1 MTQVAR
7 GQMLK
12 LLRICR
18 RGGVC
23 LLALVALS
31 GCHSEP
37 NAFSIDGETMGTTYT
52 VKVVG
57 TSAGDKSDVLAA
69 AIDVALTEINQQMS
83 TYLADSELTLFNRS
97 DGLEWTEVSP
107 ATAEVVRVAREIST
121 ETGGAFD
128 PTVSPWVELWGFGPD
143 PRQNSSPAPE
153 EIAEIQGRIGT
164 HRLESQ
170 NQPPALRRLDAGV
183 QLDLSGIAK
192 GYAVDVIAGI
202 LESHSVQGYMIEIGG
217 EVRAAGVNASGRHWK
232 IGIEAPT
239 VDQRGIGQ
247 VVELRDASLATSGDY
262 RNFFVEDG
270 KRYSHIIDP
279 RTGYPIDHGLVSV
292 SVIEGKCIRADAV
305 ATALMVMGPEQGFDF
320 ASQHEIAALFWVLN
334 RDGEFEQKMTPSFSE
349 LKDGEGVS
357 IP

>member
-18 RGGVC
+18 LSGVC
-23 LLALVALS
+23 LLGLVALS

-37 NAFSIDGETMGTTYT
+37 KAFSIDGETMGTTYT

-57 TSAGDKSDVLAA
+57 TSAGDKSELLAA
-69 AIDVALTEINQQMS
+69 EIDAALAEINQQMS

-97 DGLEWTEVSP
+97 DALEWTDVSP
-107 ATAEVVRVAREIST
+107 ATAEVVRVAREISA
-121 ETGGAFD
+121 ETGNAFD
-128 PTVSPWVELWGFGPD
+128 PTVSPWVELWGFGAD

-153 EIAEIQGRIGT
+153 KIAKIQGRIGA

-170 NQPPALRRLDAGV
+170 NQPPALRRLDVGV

-217 EVRAAGVNASGRHWK
+217 EVRATGVNANGRCWK

-262 RNFFVEDG
+262 RNFLWKTENA
-270 KRYSHIIDP
+270 I
-279 RTGYPIDHGLVSV
+279 RTLLIQGPA
-292 SVIEGKCIRADAV
+292 IR
-305 ATALMVMGPEQGFDF
+305 
-320 ASQHEIAALFWVLN
+320 
-334 RDGEFEQKMTPSFSE
+334 
-349 LKDGEGVS
+349 S
-357 IP
+357 IMDWPPCR

>member
-7 GQMLK
+7 GQMLRF
-12 LLRICR
+12 LRICR
-18 RGGVC
+18 LGGVC
-23 LLALVALS
+23 LLGLVALS

-52 VKVVG
+52 VKVVS
-57 TSAGDKSDVLAA
+57 TSAGDKSEVLAA
-69 AIDVALTEINQQMS
+69 EIDAALAEINQQMS

-107 ATAEVVRVAREIST
+107 ATAEVVRVAREISA
-121 ETGGAFD
+121 ETDGAFD
-128 PTVSPWVELWGFGPD
+128 PTVSPWVELWGFGSD

-153 EIAEIQGRIGT
+153 EIAEIQGRIGAR
-164 HRLESQ
+164 RLESR
-170 NQPPALRRLDAGV
+170 NEPPALRRLDVGV

-192 GYAVDVIAGI
+192 GYAVDVLAGI

-217 EVRAAGVNASGRHWK
+217 EVRAAGVNANGRRWK
-232 IGIEAPT
+232 IGIETPT

-247 VVELRDASLATSGDY
+247 VVELRDTSLATSGDY